1 LGLTRD
7 LHPLDNAHA
16 ERTTRKSCI
25 KLGFMHFA
33 KAPQIHVQMYFIIK
47 NIFSALQ
54 VIVQLIQH
62 HLVIRQ

>member
-1 LGLTRD
+1 
-7 LHPLDNAHA
+7 
-16 ERTTRKSCI
+16 
-25 KLGFMHFA
+25 MHFA